1 MTMKT
6 AGIAYER
13 SGNGEPLLLL
23 HGTGGSRRHWAPIR
37 PNLAAH
43 HDVIAVDLPGHGE
56 SDPPPDDGDHT
67 PPGYA
72 VALAGFLDELG
83 IAAAHTAGDSVGGWT
98 ALELAKLG
106 RARSVV
112 AIAPAGLWPRRDPW
126 RCSLKLWVMYRLG
139 RLTTRV
145 TDRALRTEAGRA
157 RLLRGVVAKPLNLSE
172 EEARDLIETYNSTAT
187 FTKHLAQT
195 RRARFRG
202 GTSLRVP
209 VTVAWVTASGSFP
222 PRLDGRTSSPRTRR
236 PSRFPGAA
244 MSHSGTTP
252 NRSPAQSS
260 RRFRRTRPACPIPRH
275 RSRRMIV
282 DIAGAII
289 VAPAADSSLATGS

>member
-37 PNLAAH
+37 PKLAAH

-72 VALAGFLDELG
+72 VALAGFLDELR
-83 IAAAHTAGDSVGGWT
+83 IVAAHTAGDSVGGWT
-98 ALELAKLG
+98 AFDLAKLG

-209 VTVAWVTASGSFP
+209 VTVAWGDGERLIPAKARRQDELPPHTKAVTLSGCGHVPFWDDP
-222 PRLDGRTSSPRTRR
+222 EQVARTILETVSQD
-236 PSRFPGAA
+236 AA
-244 MSHSGTTP
+244 GVPDTS
-252 NRSPAQSS
+252 
-260 RRFRRTRPACPIPRH
+260 
-275 RSRRMIV
+275 
-282 DIAGAII
+282 
-289 VAPAADSSLATGS
+289 APV